1 MDNQPLQGQVQARRL
16 RSAKA
21 FVLGTLLLTCGLLS
35 GCGPDYCKCLEEAKK
50 ENPDQATLDKC
61 RESFSKMDL
70 DEVSAAIEKCGK

>member
-1 MDNQPLQGQVQARRL
+1 MDNQPRQGQARRI
-16 RSAKA
+16 
-21 FVLGTLLLTCGLLS
+21 LGLKKVVMLALMLSGSLLS

-61 RESFSKMDL
+61 RETFSKMEL